1 MNYTIEYDVV
11 HGAYMACFE
20 NGDVILLGAETME
33 EAYAEVNSMET
44 I

>member
-11 HGAYMACFE
+11 FQAYAACFD

-33 EAYAEVNSMET
+33 EAESEVNSMET